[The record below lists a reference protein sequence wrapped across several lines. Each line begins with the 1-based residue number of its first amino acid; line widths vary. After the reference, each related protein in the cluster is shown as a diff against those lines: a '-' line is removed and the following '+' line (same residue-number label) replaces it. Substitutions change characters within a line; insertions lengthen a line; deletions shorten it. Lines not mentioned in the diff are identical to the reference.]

1 MKLLTSGNKQGLH
14 KTKSIVIEPCK
25 LTNVKF
31 PISASS
37 QTLPFR
43 ILSPVIFRKSN
54 NNLPYSFTC
63 LSHFFYS
70 LKLGQQYN
78 HQVAVTNLSQI
89 NYWKLEAS
97 FQLLVVSDKMV
108 TCVVNN
114 IIRGVTYYFVTLTTI
129 EALCSVCSHQGEF
142 DFLIFTLKKN
152 QYLFCLHLS
161 HRGEFH
167 VQMMTH
173 QSDWMTHMTPI
184 YDSRTRWCRKNFPTL
199 LKYLKHPKK

>member
-142 DFLIFTLKKN
+142 DFLIFTLKKTSICFV
-152 QYLFCLHLS
+152 YI
-161 HRGEFH
+161 FH
-167 VQMMTH
+167 IGGNSM
-173 QSDWMTHMTPI
+173 
-184 YDSRTRWCRKNFPTL
+184 CK
-199 LKYLKHPKK
+199 